1 MTAPEFLEA
10 DVVLF
15 LHDQA
20 LREYGG
26 IQGVKDE
33 GMLHS
38 ALGRP
43 RNKLAYAEPGTLDLF
58 ELAAAYAYGL
68 AANHPFN
75 DGNKR
80 TAWGCCVLFLKAN
93 GVELNVT
100 APQVVE
106 QMLRLV
112 ESARGRSRLC
122 SVAADQPAAMTISSM
137 CIPSRARLVGSRST
151 AGQAADT
158 KV

>member
-1 MTAPEFLEA
+1 MTEPEFLEA
-10 DVVLF
+10 NVVLF

-43 RNKLAYAEPGTLDLF
+43 RNKLAGAEPGTLDLLD
-58 ELAAAYAYGL
+58 LASAYAYGL

-93 GVELNVT
+93 GIELDVA
-100 APQVVE
+100 APEVVE
-106 QMLRLV
+106 QVLRLV
-112 ESARGRSRLC
+112 QGGLDEAGF
-122 SVAADQPAAMTISSM
+122 AAWL
-137 CIPSRARLVGSRST
+137 RAIQR
-151 AGQAADT
+151 A
-158 KV
+158 

>member
-1 MTAPEFLEA
+1 MTAPEFLER

-26 IQGVKDE
+26 IHGVKDE
-33 GMLHS
+33 GLLDS

-43 RNKLAYAEPGTLDLF
+43 LNKFAYADPPGPDLF
-58 ELAAAYAYGL
+58 DLAAAYAFGI
-68 AANHPFN
+68 ASNHAFN

-93 GVELNVT
+93 GCSLRVAT
-100 APQVVE
+100 PDVVE
-106 QMLRLV
+106 QVIALV
-112 ESARGRSRLC
+112 ERRVDEATF
-122 SVAADQPAAMTISSM
+122 AAWVRAA
-137 CIPSRARLVGSRST
+137 AL
-151 AGQAADT
+151 
-158 KV
+158 

>member
-1 MTAPEFLEA
+1 MSAPEFLEA

-43 RNKLAYAEPGTLDLF
+43 ENKLAYADTGVPDLF
-58 ELAAAYAYGL
+58 DLAAAYAYGL

-93 GVELNVT
+93 GVEIDVD
-100 APQVVE
+100 APQAVE

-112 ESARGRSRLC
+112 EGRLDEAAFAAWLRVSRRG
-122 SVAADQPAAMTISSM
+122 
-137 CIPSRARLVGSRST
+137 
-151 AGQAADT
+151 
-158 KV
+158 

>member
-1 MTAPEFLEA
+1 MSDPEFLEA

-43 RNKLAYAEPGTLDLF
+43 ENKLVYADAGIPDLF
-58 ELAAAYAYGL
+58 DLAAAYAYGL

-93 GVELNVT
+93 GVELDVD
-100 APQVVE
+100 APRAVE

-112 ESARGRSRLC
+112 EGRLDEAAFAAWLRVSRRG
-122 SVAADQPAAMTISSM
+122 
-137 CIPSRARLVGSRST
+137 
-151 AGQAADT
+151 
-158 KV
+158 

>member
-1 MTAPEFLEA
+1 MTTPEFLEA

-43 RNKLAYAEPGTLDLF
+43 ENKLAYADPGALDLF

-93 GVELNVT
+93 GIELDVA
-100 APQVVE
+100 APQAVT

-112 ESARGRSRLC
+112 EGGLDEAGFAAWLRS
-122 SVAADQPAAMTISSM
+122 
-137 CIPSRARLVGSRST
+137 SRRP
-151 AGQAADT
+151 
-158 KV
+158 

>member
-1 MTAPEFLEA
+1 MSDPEFLEA

-26 IQGVKDE
+26 IQGVKDK
-33 GMLHS
+33 GMLRS

-43 RNKLAYAEPGTLDLF
+43 ENKLVDADTGIPDLF
-58 ELAAAYAYGL
+58 DLAAAYAYGL

-93 GVELNVT
+93 GVELDVA
-100 APQVVE
+100 APRAVE

-112 ESARGRSRLC
+112 EGGLDEAAFAAWLRVSRRG
-122 SVAADQPAAMTISSM
+122 
-137 CIPSRARLVGSRST
+137 
-151 AGQAADT
+151 
-158 KV
+158 

>member
-1 MTAPEFLEA
+1 MTRPEFLER

-33 GMLHS
+33 GMLDS

-43 RNKLAYAEPGTLDLF
+43 LNKYAYAAPPGADLF
-58 ELAAAYAYGL
+58 DLAAAYAFGL
-68 AANHPFN
+68 ASDHPFN

-80 TAWGCCVLFLKAN
+80 TAWGCCVLFLKTN
-93 GVELNVT
+93 GRNVKVAT
-100 APQVVE
+100 PEVVE
-106 QMLRLV
+106 QVVSLV
-112 ESARGRSRLC
+112 ERHIDE
-122 SVAADQPAAMTISSM
+122 VAFAGWL
-137 CIPSRARLVGSRST
+137 RA
-151 AGQAADT
+151 QAS
-158 KV
+158 

>member
-1 MTAPEFLEA
+1 MSDPEFLEA

-43 RNKLAYAEPGTLDLF
+43 GNKLAYADAGVPDLF
-58 ELAAAYAYGL
+58 DLAAAYAYGL

-75 DGNKR
+75 DGN
-80 TAWGCCVLFLKAN
+80 
-93 GVELNVT
+93 
-100 APQVVE
+100 
-106 QMLRLV
+106 
-112 ESARGRSRLC
+112 
-122 SVAADQPAAMTISSM
+122 
-137 CIPSRARLVGSRST
+137 GSLINKSYFQT
-151 AGQAADT
+151 
-158 KV
+158 